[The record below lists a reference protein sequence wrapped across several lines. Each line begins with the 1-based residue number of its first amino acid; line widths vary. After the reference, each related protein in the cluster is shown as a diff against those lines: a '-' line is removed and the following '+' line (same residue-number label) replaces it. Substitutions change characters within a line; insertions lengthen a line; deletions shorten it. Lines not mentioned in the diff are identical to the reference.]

1 MDNIK
6 KISLSIFVPCY
17 NEEKNI
23 TKALDNIKKA
33 IHDIDFEILVND
45 DASKDRTV
53 EVVKDYIKENPNL
66 NIKIFQ
72 NNENRGLGF
81 NYYATSYKAV
91 GKYYMLVNG
100 DAVEPP
106 STIKKMVDNLGKAD
120 MILTYF
126 PGKNDKR
133 SLKRRILSKIFVIL
147 VNIITFN
154 NLKYYSGPAIHLLEN
169 VKLYGTGAFGF
180 GYQAELI
187 SVLMTLKKTYIEVEV
202 ENTVRE
208 WGTTKAFTL
217 HNLLSVG
224 RSLIVIFLNQI
235 SYILKKILK

>member
-1 MDNIK
+1 MDNIA
-6 KISLSIFVPCY
+6 KITLSIFVPCF

-23 TKALDNIKKA
+23 INTLNNIKESVV
-33 IHDIDFEILVND
+33 DIDYEILVAD
-45 DASKDRTV
+45 DASKDKTV
-53 EVVKDYIKENPNL
+53 EIVKKFKKENQFL
-66 NIKIFQ
+66 NIKIFH
-72 NNENRGLGF
+72 NENNQGLGF
-81 NYYATSYKAV
+81 NYYATSYKAL
-91 GKYYMLVNG
+91 GKFYMLVNG

-106 STIKKMVDNLGKAD
+106 HTIKKMLANLGKAD

-133 SLKRRILSKIFVIL
+133 SLGRRILSRLFVIL
-147 VNIITFN
+147 LNVITFN
-154 NLKYYSGPAIHLLEN
+154 NLKYYNGPSIHLLEN

-187 SVLMTLKKTYIEVEV
+187 SVLITLKKTYIEVKV

-208 WGTTKAFTL
+208 WGKTKAFTL

-224 RSLIVIFLNQI
+224 RSLIVIILNQI
-235 SYILKKILK
+235 TYILKKILK